1 MQLHRRS
8 ASLSDSFGVGGGGR
22 WKCRAGVSADIELQR
37 VVVSIL
43 SALDTVGVFGFFKS
57 SGPTLALAP
66 HHPTFSL
73 LPYCFS
79 LFPARVADFFP
90 FFPLLFYFFR
100 FFPPFFFLFF
110 PRDWHKSSEMHGLSL
125 AFGPRTSRRNIK
137 RWSGPR
143 DKDSCSKREKSKRK
157 R

>member
-57 SGPTLALAP
+57 SGPTPALAP
-66 HHPTFSL
+66 PNFLPSALLLFSL
-73 LPYCFS
+73 SRSRRRFFPSFS
-79 LFPARVADFFP
+79 PFILLFP
-90 FFPLLFYFFR
+90 L
-100 FFPPFFFLFF
+100 FPPFFFLFF